1 MIEKFSRS
9 WELVKA
15 SAQVLKQDREMLVFP
30 LLSLISSIL
39 VIASFAIPLFTS
51 GAVARLSE
59 SGDPENYQLVVF
71 FLFYLVQYFVIFFF
85 NTALV
90 GAALIRLEGGD
101 PTVKDGLR
109 IASERVVSIFGYAV
123 IAATVGLILRVIEER
138 AGWVGRWV
146 AGLLGMAFTVVTFM
160 VVPILVTRN
169 IGPIEAI
176 KESASLLKRTWG
188 ENIIGNAGIGLVFV
202 FVQLA
207 IWIVGGFLVFTA
219 FKSGMAALGVALIV
233 ATILAFV
240 VAALVQTALQG
251 VYSAALYRY
260 ATNDGTVGAGFDGA
274 LLGDAFKH
282 RAR

>member
-15 SAQVLKQDREMLVFP
+15 SANVLKQDREMLVFP

-39 VIASFAIPLFTS
+39 VIASFAIPLFAS
-51 GAVARLSE
+51 GTAQRLSE
-59 SGDPENYQLVVF
+59 GADAENYHLVVM
-71 FLFYLVQYFVIFFF
+71 FLFYLVQYFIIFFF
-85 NTALV
+85 NTALI

-138 AGWVGRWV
+138 AGWIGRWI
-146 AGLLGMAFTVVTFM
+146 AGLLGAAFTVVTFM

-169 IGPIEAI
+169 VGPIEAI
-176 KESASLLKRTWG
+176 KESATLLKRTWG
-188 ENIIGNAGIGLVFV
+188 ENIIGNAGIGLIFIAVHIALFV
-202 FVQLA
+202 
-207 IWIVGGFLVFTA
+207 VGGFLAFTA
-219 FKSGMAALGVALIV
+219 LKSGMGS
-233 ATILAFV
+233 LAVLVVGAMIIAFI

-251 VYSAALYRY
+251 VYSAALFRY
-260 ATNDGTVGAGFDGA
+260 ATNDGQVGAGFDA
-274 LLGDAFKH
+274 TLLGDAFKH